1 MYLLR
6 KELFINK
13 TSTSSSPIYSLSQ
26 PILNFPLPF
35 NFVTVAKVRN
45 VSQIQRIF
53 ISFLS
58 LSGLRFSQLNY
69 SLQITFLSW
78 LSWCHIPM
86 FALFISFL
94 TSPAAIAWSPF
105 LTYQNV
111 LWYSMKSNLVSYT
124 LQLCWPAIAV

>member
-78 LSWCHIPM
+78 LS
-86 FALFISFL
+86 
-94 TSPAAIAWSPF
+94 
-105 LTYQNV
+105 
-111 LWYSMKSNLVSYT
+111 
-124 LQLCWPAIAV
+124 

>member
-69 SLQITFLSW
+69 SLRITFLSW